1 LLRDGFLR
9 FCDDPEISCC
19 KAEHELD
26 ELRSEVKRLRE
37 ARRWVPVSE
46 ALPPTDTDVLVFP
59 ADKEA
64 GILIAYVKTG
74 TDYFVGLDG
83 WHYGFDA
90 ATHWMPL
97 PAPPNTEEKEA

>member
-1 LLRDGFLR
+1 MLRDGFLR

-46 ALPPTDTDVLVFP
+46 RLPDVGGHVLVVY
-59 ADKEA
+59 D
-64 GILIAYVKTG
+64 
-74 TDYFVGLDG
+74 DG
-83 WHYGFDA
+83 FMLTSTVDEFDHGV
-90 ATHWMPL
+90 THWMPL